1 MNNKMCV
8 FFIVVNRK
16 SCKPSAFGILPSIAA
31 KIVITIILEKE
42 SASELSEKGYYK
54 IVLRTIEVE
63 PKALT

>member
-1 MNNKMCV
+1 M
-8 FFIVVNRK
+8 FFFHSDKQK
-16 SCKPSAFGILPSIAA
+16 SCKPSVFGILPSIAV